1 MKESRSTEEA
11 NAVAEWL
18 KNNEVTVC
26 PPMQTT
32 DPELMAQYTMWGK
45 GRKKKATEAKKPA
58 KKG

>member
-1 MKESRSTEEA
+1 MRDSRSDAETKA
-11 NAVAEWL
+11 IDEWL
-18 KNNEVTVC
+18 KKNEVTVC

-45 GRKKKATEAKKPA
+45 GKKKSTKSST